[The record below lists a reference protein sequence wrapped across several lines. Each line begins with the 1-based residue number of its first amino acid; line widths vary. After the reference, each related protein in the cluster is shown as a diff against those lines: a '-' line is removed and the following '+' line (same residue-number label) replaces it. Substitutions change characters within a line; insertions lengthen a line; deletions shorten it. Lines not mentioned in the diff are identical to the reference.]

1 MWCARRCRRMTRRAV
16 TKREEVTARHTALVR
31 EGKRGSGLAGRRCG
45 GAEALPRW
53 ATQGP
58 TSFDVVC
65 ERRGRSA
72 ARKKQGASTQRPMR
86 PRGSSISVRGRW
98 TEQPIDP
105 KWDNVVDL
113 GCRRAVCGVSRP
125 AAGVLAASLPRRSL
139 RPPTMRATPTSC
151 DRCSSTYS
159 ARQGACS
166 RGPDGSQRHSGQPGA
181 RIRMVDAATTA
192 EHARRL
198 TPPSAMTAGSTS
210 FDPIWVGFC
219 TCSNLSPRGLWF
231 SRLGQARG
239 AASVVPQSGIM
250 TLSLWLE
257 GQIRRR
263 AVPTPSCRPA
273 SSCGFLQLD
282 RRAQRAIGLG
292 AARRRQAPEPAAL
305 RAAVVSVRER
315 HEHVAEPANLGV
327 GEGGFGVAGHQAASA
342 WAGARTRAGKSAVL
356 SATAFRLASPSK
368 ASRRHS
374 GMKLGFFQLSIV
386 VSGKPVSRAISA
398 EPPSLS
404 MI

>member
-53 ATQGP
+53 PTQGP

-65 ERRGRSA
+65 ERRDRSP

-113 GCRRAVCGVSRP
+113 GCRRAVCRVSP
-125 AAGVLAASLPRRSL
+125 SAAGIVLAASLPRRSL

-151 DRCSSTYS
+151 DRYSSTYL

-166 RGPDGSQRHSGQPGA
+166 RGPDVSQRYSGQPGA

-192 EHARRL
+192 EHARRS
-198 TPPSAMTAGSTS
+198 TPLGVTTAGSTS
-210 FDPIWVGFC
+210 FDPIWADSSTYAALPTRVPADWTKRGGW
-219 TCSNLSPRGLWF
+219 LSLVER
-231 SRLGQARG
+231 
-239 AASVVPQSGIM
+239 VVPRQIM
-250 TLSLWLE
+250 SRPIE
-257 GQIRRR
+257 GD
-263 AVPTPSCRPA
+263 
-273 SSCGFLQLD
+273 L
-282 RRAQRAIGLG
+282 
-292 AARRRQAPEPAAL
+292 
-305 RAAVVSVRER
+305 
-315 HEHVAEPANLGV
+315 
-327 GEGGFGVAGHQAASA
+327 A
-342 WAGARTRAGKSAVL
+342 WA
-356 SATAFRLASPSK
+356 
-368 ASRRHS
+368 
-374 GMKLGFFQLSIV
+374 
-386 VSGKPVSRAISA
+386 
-398 EPPSLS
+398 
-404 MI
+404 